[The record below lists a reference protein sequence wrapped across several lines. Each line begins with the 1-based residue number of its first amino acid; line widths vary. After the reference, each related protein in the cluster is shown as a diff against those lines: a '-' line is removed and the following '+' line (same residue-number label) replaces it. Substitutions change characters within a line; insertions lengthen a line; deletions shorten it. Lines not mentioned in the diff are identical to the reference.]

1 MVTAL
6 EPKKRRVSIYAWRA
20 VDWPG
25 ARLVSRAPALTQ
37 PQETRTPEMC
47 TGQLVLLVRRNR
59 CETVGPRGTEPKSL
73 ESSVNMASAQ
83 EPAQTGAARQS
94 PAPSTRLKRNIW

>member
-6 EPKKRRVSIYAWRA
+6 VPKNRRVSMYAWMA
-20 VDWPG
+20 VECPG
-25 ARLVSRAPALTQ
+25 ARFVSTALAVTQ
-37 PQETRTPEMC
+37 PQDTRTPEMC
-47 TGQLVLLVRRNR
+47 TGLLVLLVRRNR

-83 EPAQTGAARQS
+83 EPAHTGAARHN
-94 PAPSTRLKRNIW
+94 PAPSTRLNRNIR